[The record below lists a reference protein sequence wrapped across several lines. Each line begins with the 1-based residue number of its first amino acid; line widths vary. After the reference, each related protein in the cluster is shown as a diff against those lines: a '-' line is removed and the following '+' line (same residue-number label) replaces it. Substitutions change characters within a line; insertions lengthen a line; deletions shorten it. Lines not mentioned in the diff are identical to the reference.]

1 MAGRY
6 YALPY
11 GLSILRKK
19 PELANSCFVAT
30 NKHLVRA
37 SLQPKPNQHR
47 PTYLWAAHFLYPCR
61 VLSCLELPHPLLPAP
76 TKLPAASR
84 KKEARNK
91 KKCLSPDEG
100 NSNKK
105 QNCSSALSAAS
116 TSQKGMC
123 CLEIC
128 MNIIQQIHPE
138 KFGLGLPSPH
148 RQI

>member
-1 MAGRY
+1 LLRTSSSPFAG
-6 YALPY
+6 
-11 GLSILRKK
+11 
-19 PELANSCFVAT
+19 ANQTARRQQ
-30 NKHLVRA
+30 K
-37 SLQPKPNQHR
+37 
-47 PTYLWAAHFLYPCR
+47 
-61 VLSCLELPHPLLPAP
+61 
-76 TKLPAASR
+76 

-100 NSNKK
+100 NNNKK

-138 KFGLGLPSPH
+138 KFGLGLPPPQVDLNCL
-148 RQI
+148 QIEG